1 MNQSAYINIYFNSLI
16 YSNSELKAEV
26 LRLRGVREGYEKQ
39 LGVIPRRLLDCM
51 EPIHQ
56 PDMEV
61 KRKQKEIDKLKDQLK
76 KTEEQ
81 LAATQM

>member
-1 MNQSAYINIYFNSLI
+1 M
-16 YSNSELKAEV
+16 KAEV

-39 LGVIPRRLLDCM
+39 LGVIPRRLLDCI

-56 PDMEV
+56 SDDEV
-61 KRKQKEIDKLKDQLK
+61 QQKQREIDKLKNQLK

-81 LAATQM
+81 LATTQM